1 MWRDRLP
8 VASLPDGSPRRGLLA
23 GVGAGVLAFVL
34 TALVRLFEI
43 HRSTAGFRLYL
54 RPDGADGMLAVLGG
68 TFYAA
73 HPGAYAP
80 PMWLATVLERY
91 DALPEATYVAIVAAV
106 LVASGWWLA
115 TSARETGAIDGA
127 VRGAAVTLGY
137 TPTVV
142 LGALA
147 LELLADLGRPTVVL
161 DQLVTIA
168 LAGVAVPTVAGAIGG
183 LLATWIR

>member
-8 VASLPDGSPRRGLLA
+8 VVSLLDGSPRRGFLA
-23 GVGAGVLAFVL
+23 GAGAGMFAFVL

-54 RPDGADGMLAVLGG
+54 RPDGADGILAVLGG

-73 HPGAYAP
+73 HPGAYDP
-80 PMWLATVLERY
+80 PLWLATVLERY
-91 DALPEATYVAIVAAV
+91 DALPEATYVVIVATV

-115 TSARETGAIDGA
+115 AAARETGAIDGA

-137 TPTVV
+137 APTVV

-147 LELLADLGRPTVVL
+147 LELLVDLGRPTVVL

-168 LAGVAVPTVAGAIGG
+168 LAGVAVPAVAGAVGG
-183 LLATWIR
+183 LLATRAR

>member
-1 MWRDRLP
+1 MWRNRLP

-23 GVGAGVLAFVL
+23 GVGAGALAFVL

-54 RPDGADGMLAVLGG
+54 RPDGADGILAVLGG

-73 HPGAYAP
+73 HPGAYDP
-80 PMWLATVLERY
+80 PIWLATVLARY

-106 LVASGWWLA
+106 LVASGWRLA
-115 TSARETGAIDGA
+115 AAARETGATDGA

-137 TPTVV
+137 APTVV

-147 LELLADLGRPTVVL
+147 LELLVDLGRPTVVMN
-161 DQLVTIA
+161 QLVTIA
-168 LAGVAVPTVAGAIGG
+168 LVGVAAPAVAGAIGG
-183 LLATWIR
+183 FLATWAR